1 MNQVVSVIMNC
12 YNGEEFLHEA
22 IDSLL
27 AQTYREWEL
36 IFWDNQSSDRS
47 AEIFKSYNDERL
59 KYFYA
64 QEHTSLHEAR
74 KKAVECSS
82 GKFLAFLDVD
92 DYWLPRKLDEQIP
105 LFVDDRVGLVY
116 SNFFWKD
123 EVNQREFLAH
133 KDLLPSGFI
142 LNKLLLKYRVGLL
155 TIVVRRSAYRS
166 LPYGFNPKYSIVG
179 DFDLVMRL
187 AVNFKFGYIQNPLAY
202 CRWHGGNLQFTQK
215 DKYIDQLSDWVL
227 SMGKNKSF
235 SQEKEF
241 NVFAN
246 NVKTMK
252 IIHSIRQGSYA
263 NLLSN
268 ILNINGIKNKI
279 KIIISIIIPKKLLN
293 SNRP

>member
-1 MNQVVSVIMNC
+1 MNQVVSIIMNC

-22 IDSLL
+22 INSVLT
-27 AQTYREWEL
+27 QTYSEWEL

-47 AEIFKSYNDERL
+47 ADIFKSYNDKRL

-64 QEHTSLHEAR
+64 QKHTSLYEAR

-82 GKFLAFLDVD
+82 GEFLAFLDVD
-92 DYWLPRKLDEQIP
+92 DYWLPGKLDEQIP
-105 LFVDDRVGLVY
+105 LFIDDRVGLVY

-166 LPYGFNPKYSIVG
+166 LPYGFNPNYSIVG

-187 AVNFKFGYIQNPLAY
+187 AVNYKFGYVQNPLAY
-202 CRWHGGNLQFTQK
+202 CRWHGNNLQFTHK
-215 DKYIDQLSDWVL
+215 DEYIDQLGDWVL

-235 SQEKEF
+235 SQKKEF
-241 NVFAN
+241 NAFVDN
-246 NVKTMK
+246 IKTMK
-252 IIHSIRQGSYA
+252 IIHSIRQGNYA

-268 ILNINGIKNKI
+268 IHSITGIKNKI
-279 KIIISIIIPKKLLN
+279 KIIASTIIPKKLLN